1 LTIKTKSIYEEKK
14 KSDGTRVLISRFY
27 PRGVKRTHFDVWIRE
42 ASPEAPLLKEYKN
55 KVISWREFSK
65 RFREQMRSSPNSQ
78 KAIQDLIELSE
89 RRNVTLLCY
98 EKEGQKCHRDIVKA
112 VTERAIRLRHRPA
125 LAAPK

>member
-1 LTIKTKSIYEEKK
+1 MTIKTKSIYAEKE
-14 KSDGTRVLISRFY
+14 KSDGTRVLVSRFY

-42 ASPEAPLLKEYKN
+42 ASPEAPLLKEYKSN
-55 KVISWREFSK
+55 AISWRELSK
-65 RFREQMRSSPNSQ
+65 RFREQMRSSPGSQ

-89 RRNVTLLCY
+89 NGNVTLLCY

-112 VTERAIRLRHRPA
+112 ITERAIRLRQKPT